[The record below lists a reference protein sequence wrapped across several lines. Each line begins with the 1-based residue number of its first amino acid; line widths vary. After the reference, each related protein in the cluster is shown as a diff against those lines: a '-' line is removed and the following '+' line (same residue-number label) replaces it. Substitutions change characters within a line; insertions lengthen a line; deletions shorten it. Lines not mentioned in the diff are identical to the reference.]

1 MYIIEGK
8 KPKKI
13 QVQYEIF
20 SNDIVQIYKRG
31 GNGLQWASWNH

>member
-20 SNDIVQIYKRG
+20 GNDVQIYNRG
-31 GNGLQWASWNH
+31 GNGL

>member
-20 SNDIVQIYKRG
+20 SNDVQIYNRG
-31 GNGLQWASWNH
+31 GNGL